1 MIQFDLPK
9 QKSSIIKVLG
19 VGGGGSNAV
28 NFMFNQNIVGVDFI
42 ICNTDS
48 KAIEQ
53 STVPNKIQLG
63 PHLTQG
69 LGAGADPSVGKL
81 ATEESLDEIRK
92 ILEVNTRMA
101 FITVGMGGGTGTG
114 GAPIIAKICKDLG
127 ILTVGIVTT
136 PFGFEGPRRQ
146 AQAEEGI
153 KQLKPLVDTL
163 LVISN
168 DKLRVQYGNLKM
180 KEAFTKADN
189 VLATAAKCIT
199 DVINSRGHIIVDF
212 ADVCTVMKNGGVA
225 ILGKAEVEG
234 ENRAQRAIEEA
245 LNSPLLNDNDI
256 RGAKWILLN
265 INSAEGDYECSMDE
279 LETINNFLRE
289 RTGEN
294 SDVIMGMGYD
304 ATLGQKLGITL
315 IATGFEHKDPF
326 QKQTPKKAEAPV
338 EEKIV
343 MTLLSEETANETN
356 NLMTAPTEAVA
367 ETPTEEPRT
376 EEPVITDSN
385 FTLGEETLESIEE
398 LASFIEEEV
407 EEVEEVMSMH
417 EVDEISEKEYEAEI
431 DAQISIAASEVME
444 EMVSQPIVFEINDV
458 YEGEDLEEEEVV
470 VNKVEEL
477 IVASFQEEDLEEEV
491 EVLVEELVEEQ
502 VGEQLEEEVIVSELQ
517 TPVAETNH
525 FILTKP
531 TNIYAEHTEEE
542 PSLEELE
549 EMPVIEEMEEFEE
562 MEEEEMVEME
572 EMEEMVMQDDLAVT
586 MQEIVEEDIHEEE
599 LVEEVVEEELVEE
612 TILEQLTPEMI
623 EEEKIEEELVE
634 VAEIS
639 MQAAPVQEPLV
650 YESSFR
656 MEEEPT
662 MQLVMRDE
670 SSFNSNQNN
679 SKRHPSSL
687 DMPIDDAEEQRRKV
701 AERIQ
706 KLRNLSFNINS
717 ASDPN
722 NEFDAVPAYVRRNL
736 DLFGNTMASVEN
748 YYSKYTVEKDEH
760 NQTQISTINT
770 FLDGKKP
777 D

>member
-28 NFMFNQNIVGVDFI
+28 NFMFKQDIEGVDFI

-53 STVPNKIQLG
+53 SDVPNKIQLG

-81 ATEESLDEIRK
+81 ATEESLEEIRK

-146 AQAEEGI
+146 KQAEEGI
-153 KQLKPLVDTL
+153 NQLKPLVDTL

-256 RGAKWILLN
+256 KGAKWILLN
-265 INSAEGDYECSMDE
+265 INSAEGEHECTMDE

-304 ATLGQKLGITL
+304 ATLDKKLGITL
-315 IATGFEHKDPF
+315 IATGFEGKDPF
-326 QKQTPKKAEAPV
+326 KTETPKKAEAPI

-343 MTLLSEETANETN
+343 MTLVTDAVAAEQIKQEPVSNEVNEKAEDHFILDQTEETPIHFSFDQ
-356 NLMTAPTEAVA
+356 APEVEAPLLVA
-367 ETPTEEPRT
+367 EEALEE
-376 EEPVITDSN
+376 EEIKEVILDKYDTIWELN
-385 FTLGEETLESIEE
+385 AEATIAAANSIEE
-398 LASFIEEEV
+398 EMEEDELVEMEEDEMLEAEEEIEEEMEVMAFENNDLMPTLVLEEEPAFEEEVETDMEEEV
-407 EEVEEVMSMH
+407 EEEMFTLNMEA
-417 EVDEISEKEYEAEI
+417 EKEAT
-431 DAQISIAASEVME
+431 
-444 EMVSQPIVFEINDV
+444 
-458 YEGEDLEEEEVV
+458 
-470 VNKVEEL
+470 
-477 IVASFQEEDLEEEV
+477 
-491 EVLVEELVEEQ
+491 
-502 VGEQLEEEVIVSELQ
+502 IVSD
-517 TPVAETNH
+517 
-525 FILTKP
+525 FILSKP
-531 TNIYAEHTEEE
+531 TNIYVEEADEVEEEISAPVVASNEVIFEINETDPSIELEEDFMLEEITINEEVEEEFMEEELMEAEMTIDENIVHEEVATVEMYTAPVIETPAPAEVAFESSFRYEEE
-542 PSLEELE
+542 PS
-549 EMPVIEEMEEFEE
+549 
-562 MEEEEMVEME
+562 
-572 EMEEMVMQDDLAVT
+572 
-586 MQEIVEEDIHEEE
+586 
-599 LVEEVVEEELVEE
+599 
-612 TILEQLTPEMI
+612 
-623 EEEKIEEELVE
+623 
-634 VAEIS
+634 
-639 MQAAPVQEPLV
+639 
-650 YESSFR
+650 
-656 MEEEPT
+656 
-662 MQLVMRDE
+662 MQLVMREE
-670 SSFNSNQNN
+670 SNTPVAHVNQQANY
-679 SKRHPSSL
+679 
-687 DMPIDDAEEQRRKV
+687 DMPLDNAEEQRRKV

-706 KLRNLSFNINS
+706 KLRNLSFNINNANDS
-717 ASDPN
+717 N
-722 NEFDAVPAYVRRNL
+722 NDFESVPAYVRRNMEM
-736 DLFGNTMASVEN
+736 FGNTLASVEN
-748 YYSKYTVEKDEH
+748 YYSKYTVDKDEN

-770 FLDGKKP
+770 FMDGKKP

>member
-28 NFMFNQNIVGVDFI
+28 NFMFQQDIEGVDFI

-53 STVPNKIQLG
+53 SPVPNKIQLG

-69 LGAGADPSVGKL
+69 LGAGADPSVGKM
-81 ATEESLDEIRK
+81 ATEESLEEIKR
-92 ILEVNTRMA
+92 ILEVNTKMA

-146 AQAEEGI
+146 KQAEEGI
-153 KQLKPLVDTL
+153 NELKPYVDTL

-225 ILGKAEVEG
+225 ILGKAEVAG
-234 ENRAQRAIEEA
+234 EDRAERAIEEA

-256 RGAKWILLN
+256 KGAKWILLN

-279 LETINNFLRE
+279 LETINTILRA
-289 RTGEN
+289 RTGEH

-304 ATLGQKLGITL
+304 ESLGDKLGITL

-326 QKQTPKKAEAPV
+326 KKEAVKEVEAPL
-338 EEKIV
+338 EEKIM
-343 MTLLSEETANETN
+343 MTLQSEQSEQLEQSEQA
-356 NLMTAPTEAVA
+356 APIEPTDINAPNDLIAPELTEAAAVLDTV
-367 ETPTEEPRT
+367 E
-376 EEPVITDSN
+376 IT
-385 FTLGEETLESIEE
+385 
-398 LASFIEEEV
+398 
-407 EEVEEVMSMH
+407 
-417 EVDEISEKEYEAEI
+417 VDEIEI
-431 DAQISIAASEVME
+431 PMDEVEIPMDE
-444 EMVSQPIVFEINDV
+444 LAPTMQEFVMPEMSNVYVSAPD
-458 YEGEDLEEEEVV
+458 YDEEEEVIPAF
-470 VNKVEEL
+470 EAIE
-477 IVASFQEEDLEEEV
+477 ASF
-491 EVLVEELVEEQ
+491 
-502 VGEQLEEEVIVSELQ
+502 EEEVISQEIVLEDFNASFEEEEVSEVFELNMEEEEAPSF
-517 TPVAETNH
+517 TTEFVLNKPV
-525 FILTKP
+525 
-531 TNIYAEHTEEE
+531 NIYAESELEATPEPSMPTNNEVIANTVVFESIEPIATEIAAETENVETSFRNVEMDTEE
-542 PSLEELE
+542 
-549 EMPVIEEMEEFEE
+549 
-562 MEEEEMVEME
+562 
-572 EMEEMVMQDDLAVT
+572 A
-586 MQEIVEEDIHEEE
+586 
-599 LVEEVVEEELVEE
+599 
-612 TILEQLTPEMI
+612 
-623 EEEKIEEELVE
+623 
-634 VAEIS
+634 
-639 MQAAPVQEPLV
+639 
-650 YESSFR
+650 
-656 MEEEPT
+656 PT
-662 MQLVMRDE
+662 MQLVMREE
-670 SSFNSNQNN
+670 SVGTQQNRPQHSNFDI
-679 SKRHPSSL
+679 SL
-687 DMPIDDAEEQRRKV
+687 DNSEEQRRKV

-706 KLRNLSFNINS
+706 KLRNLSFNINNG
-717 ASDPN
+717 SDPGV
-722 NEFDAVPAYVRRNL
+722 EFDAVPAYVRRNL

-748 YYSKYTVEKDEH
+748 YYSKYTVEQDEH
-760 NQTQISTINT
+760 NQTQISTINS

>member
-28 NFMFNQNIVGVDFI
+28 NFMFKQDIEGVDFI

-53 STVPNKIQLG
+53 SDVPNKIQLG

-81 ATEESLDEIRK
+81 ATEESLEEIRK

-146 AQAEEGI
+146 KQAEEGI
-153 KQLKPLVDTL
+153 NQLKPLVDTL

-234 ENRAQRAIEEA
+234 ENRAERAIEEA

-256 RGAKWILLN
+256 KGAKWILLN
-265 INSAEGDYECSMDE
+265 INSAEGEHECTMDE
-279 LETINNFLRE
+279 LETINNYLRE
-289 RTGEN
+289 RTGEH

-304 ATLGQKLGITL
+304 ATLDKKLGITL
-315 IATGFEHKDPF
+315 IATGFEGKDPF
-326 QKQTPKKAEAPV
+326 KTETPKKAEAPI

-343 MTLLSEETANETN
+343 MTLVTDAVATEQIKEEPLSNEVNEKAADHFILDQTEETPIHFSFDQ
-356 NLMTAPTEAVA
+356 APVMEALVLVA
-367 ETPTEEPRT
+367 
-376 EEPVITDSN
+376 
-385 FTLGEETLESIEE
+385 
-398 LASFIEEEV
+398 EEEV
-407 EEVEEVMSMH
+407 EEEVKEVVLDKYDTIWELNAQASIEAADSIEEEM
-417 EVDEISEKEYEAEI
+417 EAEI
-431 DAQISIAASEVME
+431 AMEEEALEAEEEMEVAEEFEVEEEMEVMAFENNELMPTLVLEEEPAFEDEVEAEME
-444 EMVSQPIVFEINDV
+444 EMT
-458 YEGEDLEEEEVV
+458 EEMEEV
-470 VNKVEEL
+470 NIEEM
-477 IVASFQEEDLEEEV
+477 EEEV
-491 EVLVEELVEEQ
+491 EEEMFTLNMEAEKEATV
-502 VGEQLEEEVIVSELQ
+502 VSE
-517 TPVAETNH
+517 
-525 FILTKP
+525 FILSKP
-531 TNIYAEHTEEE
+531 TNIYVEEADEVAEEISAPVIASNEVIFEIHESDPNLDMAEDFVLEEIDIDEEVEEEVEEELMEEELMEEELMEAEMTIDENIAQEEVATVEMYTAPVIETPAPAEVVFETSFRYEEE
-542 PSLEELE
+542 PS
-549 EMPVIEEMEEFEE
+549 
-562 MEEEEMVEME
+562 
-572 EMEEMVMQDDLAVT
+572 
-586 MQEIVEEDIHEEE
+586 
-599 LVEEVVEEELVEE
+599 
-612 TILEQLTPEMI
+612 
-623 EEEKIEEELVE
+623 
-634 VAEIS
+634 
-639 MQAAPVQEPLV
+639 
-650 YESSFR
+650 
-656 MEEEPT
+656 
-662 MQLVMRDE
+662 MQLVMREE
-670 SSFNSNQNN
+670 SNTPVAHVNHQANY
-679 SKRHPSSL
+679 
-687 DMPIDDAEEQRRKV
+687 DMPLDNAEEQRRKV

-706 KLRNLSFNINS
+706 KLRNLSFNINN
-717 ASDPN
+717 ANDPSN
-722 NEFDAVPAYVRRNL
+722 DFESVPAYVRRNMEM
-736 DLFGNTMASVEN
+736 FGNTLASVEN
-748 YYSKYTVEKDEH
+748 YYSKYTVDKDEN

-770 FLDGKKP
+770 FMDGKKP

>member
-28 NFMFNQNIVGVDFI
+28 NFMFKQDIEGVDFI

-53 STVPNKIQLG
+53 SDVPNKIQLG

-81 ATEESLDEIRK
+81 ATEESLEEIRK

-146 AQAEEGI
+146 KQAEEGI
-153 KQLKPLVDTL
+153 NQLKPLVDTL

-234 ENRAQRAIEEA
+234 ENRAERAIEEA

-256 RGAKWILLN
+256 KGAKWILLN
-265 INSAEGDYECSMDE
+265 INSAEGEHECTMDE

-289 RTGEN
+289 RTGEH

-304 ATLGQKLGITL
+304 ATLDKKLGITL
-315 IATGFEHKDPF
+315 IATGFEGKDPF
-326 QKQTPKKAEAPV
+326 KTETPKKAEAPI

-343 MTLLSEETANETN
+343 MTLVTD
-356 NLMTAPTEAVA
+356 AVA
-367 ETPTEEPRT
+367 AEQIKQ
-376 EEPVITDSN
+376 EPVINEVNEKAEDHFILDQT
-385 FTLGEETLESIEE
+385 EETPIHFSFDQAPAIEAPLLVAEEELEEEEIKEVVLDKYDTIWELNAEASIAAADSIEE
-398 LASFIEEEV
+398 AMEEDELEELEEDEMLASEEEVEEEMEMMAFENNDLMPTLVLEEEPAFEEEEEADMEEELDELEEVHIEEMFTLNMEAEKEATVISDFILSKPTNIYVEEADEVEEEFSAPVVASNEVIFEVNETDSSVAMEEDFMLEEITIEEEV
-407 EEVEEVMSMH
+407 EETLIEEEFIEEELM
-417 EVDEISEKEYEAEI
+417 EAEMTI
-431 DAQISIAASEVME
+431 DENIA
-444 EMVSQPIVFEINDV
+444 
-458 YEGEDLEEEEVV
+458 EEEVATVEMYTAPVIETPAPAEV
-470 VNKVEEL
+470 VFES
-477 IVASFQEEDLEEEV
+477 SFR
-491 EVLVEELVEEQ
+491 
-502 VGEQLEEEVIVSELQ
+502 
-517 TPVAETNH
+517 
-525 FILTKP
+525 
-531 TNIYAEHTEEE
+531 YEEE
-542 PSLEELE
+542 PS
-549 EMPVIEEMEEFEE
+549 
-562 MEEEEMVEME
+562 
-572 EMEEMVMQDDLAVT
+572 
-586 MQEIVEEDIHEEE
+586 
-599 LVEEVVEEELVEE
+599 
-612 TILEQLTPEMI
+612 
-623 EEEKIEEELVE
+623 
-634 VAEIS
+634 
-639 MQAAPVQEPLV
+639 
-650 YESSFR
+650 
-656 MEEEPT
+656 
-662 MQLVMRDE
+662 MQLVMREE
-670 SSFNSNQNN
+670 SNTPVAHVNQQANY
-679 SKRHPSSL
+679 
-687 DMPIDDAEEQRRKV
+687 DMPLDNAEEQRRKV

-706 KLRNLSFNINS
+706 KLRNLSFNINNANDS
-717 ASDPN
+717 N
-722 NEFDAVPAYVRRNL
+722 NDFESVPAYVRRNMEM
-736 DLFGNTMASVEN
+736 FGNTLASVEN
-748 YYSKYTVEKDEH
+748 YYSKYTVDKDEN

-770 FLDGKKP
+770 FMDGKKP

>member
-28 NFMFNQNIVGVDFI
+28 NFMFNQNIEGVDFI

-69 LGAGADPSVGKL
+69 LGAGADPSEGKL

-114 GAPIIAKICKDLG
+114 GAPIIAQICKDLG
-127 ILTVGIVTT
+127 ILIVGIVTT

-304 ATLGQKLGITL
+304 ETLGQKLGITL

-338 EEKIV
+338 EDKIV
-343 MTLLSEETANETN
+343 MTLLSEEANNDTS
-356 NLMTAPTEAVA
+356 NLMTAATEVVA
-367 ETPTEEPRT
+367 ETPTDEPRT
-376 EEPVITDSN
+376 EEPTI
-385 FTLGEETLESIEE
+385 EEE
-398 LASFIEEEV
+398 LAAMIEE

-431 DAQISIAASEVME
+431 DAQISIAANEVME
-444 EMVSQPIVFEINDV
+444 EMLSQPIVFEINDV
-458 YEGEDLEEEEVV
+458 YEGEELEEEEEVV
-470 VNKVEEL
+470 VNEVEEEV
-477 IVASFQEEDLEEEV
+477 IVTSFQEEDLEEEV
-491 EVLVEELVEEQ
+491 EVVVEEQ
-502 VGEQLEEEVIVSELQ
+502 VEDAIEEEVIVSELLA
-517 TPVAETNH
+517 PVAETNHLANH

-542 PSLEELE
+542 PSLEEME
-549 EMPVIEEMEEFEE
+549 EMPVIEEMEEL
-562 MEEEEMVEME
+562 EEMVEME
-572 EMEEMVMQDDLAVT
+572 E
-586 MQEIVEEDIHEEE
+586 IVEEEIVQEE
-599 LVEEVVEEELVEE
+599 LVEEE
-612 TILEQLTPEMI
+612 I
-623 EEEKIEEELVE
+623 VE
-634 VAEIS
+634 VAEVT
-639 MQAAPVQEPLV
+639 MQAAPVQEPVV

-662 MQLVMRDE
+662 MQLVMREE
-670 SSFNSNQNN
+670 SSFNANQNTA
-679 SKRHPSSL
+679 KKHPSSL
-687 DMPIDDAEEQRRKV
+687 DMPMDDAEEQRRKV

>member
-28 NFMFNQNIVGVDFI
+28 NFMFNQDIEGVDFI

-256 RGAKWILLN
+256 KGAKWILLN
-265 INSAEGDYECSMDE
+265 INSAEGDYECTMDE
-279 LETINNFLRE
+279 LETINNYLRE
-289 RTGEN
+289 RTGEH

-304 ATLGQKLGITL
+304 TTLGQKLGITL
-315 IATGFEHKDPF
+315 IATGFEGKDPF
-326 QKQTPKKAEAPV
+326 MKETPKKAEAPI

-343 MTLLSEETANETN
+343 MTLVSDEMLNDASNKITAAT
-356 NLMTAPTEAVA
+356 
-367 ETPTEEPRT
+367 
-376 EEPVITDSN
+376 EPVVEKIEAPEMSDSY
-385 FTLGEETLESIEE
+385 FTLGDVPEMHLADGINEAEENFE
-398 LASFIEEEV
+398 L
-407 EEVEEVMSMH
+407 
-417 EVDEISEKEYEAEI
+417 DEISEKEYEAEV
-431 DAQISIAASEVME
+431 DAEISIAAMSMME
-444 EMVSQPIVFEINDV
+444 EMTIHEVPLVA
-458 YEGEDLEEEEVV
+458 LEEETMEEEIVEEEMEELMEEEAIAEVAELSPEVV
-470 VNKVEEL
+470 LFELAPEAISNPSDFILNKPTNIYATDE
-477 IVASFQEEDLEEEV
+477 IEEDLEEEV
-491 EVLVEELVEEQ
+491 IFEEA
-502 VGEQLEEEVIVSELQ
+502 
-517 TPVAETNH
+517 P
-525 FILTKP
+525 
-531 TNIYAEHTEEE
+531 
-542 PSLEELE
+542 
-549 EMPVIEEMEEFEE
+549 MEEF
-562 MEEEEMVEME
+562 EEEEMVEEE
-572 EMEEMVMQDDLAVT
+572 EMELSFAAITPSEVEAPAEVVMESAPLVEMIQEEVIETPKAPVVEYQSSFG
-586 MQEIVEEDIHEEE
+586 MQE
-599 LVEEVVEEELVEE
+599 
-612 TILEQLTPEMI
+612 
-623 EEEKIEEELVE
+623 
-634 VAEIS
+634 
-639 MQAAPVQEPLV
+639 EPA
-650 YESSFR
+650 
-656 MEEEPT
+656 

-670 SSFNSNQNN
+670 NNQQPA
-679 SKRHPSSL
+679 RPVHPSSL
-687 DMPIDDAEEQRRKV
+687 EMPLDNAEEQRRKV

-706 KLRNLSFNINS
+706 KLRNLSFNINNGP
-717 ASDPN
+717 DPN
-722 NEFDAVPAYVRRNL
+722 TEFDAVPAYVRRNL
-736 DLFGNTMASVEN
+736 DLFGNTLASVEN
-748 YYSKYTVEKDEH
+748 YYSKYTVEKDEN

>member
-28 NFMFNQNIVGVDFI
+28 NFMFQQDIEGVDFI

-53 STVPNKIQLG
+53 SLVPNKIQLG

-69 LGAGADPSVGKL
+69 LGAGADPSVGKM
-81 ATEESLDEIRK
+81 ATEESLEEIKR
-92 ILEVNTRMA
+92 ILEVNTKMA

-146 AQAEEGI
+146 KQAEEGI
-153 KQLKPLVDTL
+153 NELKPYVDTL

-225 ILGKAEVEG
+225 ILGKAEVAG
-234 ENRAQRAIEEA
+234 ENRAERAIEEA

-256 RGAKWILLN
+256 KGAKWILLN

-279 LETINNFLRE
+279 LETINTILRA
-289 RTGEN
+289 RTGEH

-304 ATLGQKLGITL
+304 ETLGDKLGITL

-326 QKQTPKKAEAPV
+326 KKEAVKEVEAPI

-343 MTLLSEETANETN
+343 MTLQSEQLEQSETTLQE
-356 NLMTAPTEAVA
+356 APTPSIDPIESAEINEPTAIETELPEAGLTLDEVEITMDELAPTMQEFEMPEMSNVYVSAPDYEEEEEEAVSFESSPIFEEEIISQEIVLEDFNEAFEEEEAA
-367 ETPTEEPRT
+367 EVFELNMEEEEAPIYNTEFVLNKPVNIYAEAELET
-376 EEPVITDSN
+376 ENAT
-385 FTLGEETLESIEE
+385 
-398 LASFIEEEV
+398 EEEV
-407 EEVEEVMSMH
+407 EAVTELPSEITAEVHVAA
-417 EVDEISEKEYEAEI
+417 DAE
-431 DAQISIAASEVME
+431 
-444 EMVSQPIVFEINDV
+444 N
-458 YEGEDLEEEEVV
+458 LET
-470 VNKVEEL
+470 
-477 IVASFQEEDLEEEV
+477 SFR
-491 EVLVEELVEEQ
+491 
-502 VGEQLEEEVIVSELQ
+502 S
-517 TPVAETNH
+517 
-525 FILTKP
+525 
-531 TNIYAEHTEEE
+531 
-542 PSLEELE
+542 
-549 EMPVIEEMEEFEE
+549 
-562 MEEEEMVEME
+562 VEME
-572 EMEEMVMQDDLAVT
+572 
-586 MQEIVEEDIHEEE
+586 
-599 LVEEVVEEELVEE
+599 
-612 TILEQLTPEMI
+612 
-623 EEEKIEEELVE
+623 
-634 VAEIS
+634 
-639 MQAAPVQEPLV
+639 
-650 YESSFR
+650 

-662 MQLVMRDE
+662 MQLVMREE
-670 SSFNSNQNN
+670 SSVSPQNRPQHSSFDISMDNS
-679 SKRHPSSL
+679 
-687 DMPIDDAEEQRRKV
+687 EEQRRKV

-706 KLRNLSFNINS
+706 KLRNLSFNINNG
-717 ASDPN
+717 ADPGV
-722 NEFDAVPAYVRRNL
+722 EFDAVPAYVRRNL

-748 YYSKYTVEKDEH
+748 YYSKYTVEQDEN
-760 NQTQISTINT
+760 NQTQISTIKS

>member
-1 MIQFDLPK
+1 
-9 QKSSIIKVLG
+9 
-19 VGGGGSNAV
+19 
-28 NFMFNQNIVGVDFI
+28 
-42 ICNTDS
+42 
-48 KAIEQ
+48 
-53 STVPNKIQLG
+53 
-63 PHLTQG
+63 
-69 LGAGADPSVGKL
+69 
-81 ATEESLDEIRK
+81 
-92 ILEVNTRMA
+92 
-101 FITVGMGGGTGTG
+101 
-114 GAPIIAKICKDLG
+114 
-127 ILTVGIVTT
+127 
-136 PFGFEGPRRQ
+136 
-146 AQAEEGI
+146 
-153 KQLKPLVDTL
+153 
-163 LVISN
+163 
-168 DKLRVQYGNLKM
+168 M

-265 INSAEGDYECSMDE
+265 INSAEGDYECTMDE
-279 LETINNFLRE
+279 LETINDFLRE
-289 RTGEN
+289 RTGEH

-367 ETPTEEPRT
+367 ETPTEEPKT
-376 EEPVITDSN
+376 EEPTIADGN
-385 FTLGEETLESIEE
+385 FTLGEEIVE
-398 LASFIEEEV
+398 AVEEV
-407 EEVEEVMSMH
+407 AEMMEVEEVMSIH

-431 DAQISIAASEVME
+431 DAQISIAANEVME

-458 YEGEDLEEEEVV
+458 YEGEDLEEEEEV
-470 VNKVEEL
+470 VNEVEEEV
-477 IVASFQEEDLEEEV
+477 IVASFQEEDLEEEI
-491 EVLVEELVEEQ
+491 VLNEIEEEQVEEQ
-502 VGEQLEEEVIVSELQ
+502 VEEEVIVSELV
-517 TPVAETNH
+517 TPMAETNHLVNH

-542 PSLEELE
+542 PS
-549 EMPVIEEMEEFEE
+549 IEEMEEIPVVEEMEEMEEFDE
-562 MEEEEMVEME
+562 MEEEEMVELE

-586 MQEIVEEDIHEEE
+586 MQEIVEEEIIQED
-599 LVEEVVEEELVEE
+599 LVEEELVEE
-612 TILEQLTPEMI
+612 ELV
-623 EEEKIEEELVE
+623 EEEIVEEEIVE
-634 VAEIS
+634 VAEIT
-639 MQAAPVQEPLV
+639 MQAAPVQEPVV

-662 MQLVMRDE
+662 MQLVMREE
-670 SSFNSNQNN
+670 SSFNANQNN
-679 SKRHPSSL
+679 AKRHPSSL
-687 DMPIDDAEEQRRKV
+687 DMPMDDAEEQRRKV

-748 YYSKYTVEKDEH
+748 YYSKYTVEKDEN

>member
-28 NFMFNQNIVGVDFI
+28 NFMFNQNIEGVDFI

-343 MTLLSEETANETN
+343 MTLLSEETANDTN
-356 NLMTAPTEAVA
+356 NIMTAPTEAVA

-376 EEPVITDSN
+376 EEPTIADGN
-385 FTLGEETLESIEE
+385 FTLGEEALEAIEE
-398 LASFIEEEV
+398 VAAIV
-407 EEVEEVMSMH
+407 EEEVMSIH
-417 EVDEISEKEYEAEI
+417 EVDEISEKEYEAEM

-458 YEGEDLEEEEVV
+458 YEGEDLEEEVELIKEEVV
-470 VNKVEEL
+470 VNEVEEEV
-477 IVASFQEEDLEEEV
+477 IMASFQEEDLEEELGAI
-491 EVLVEELVEEQ
+491 EEEQ
-502 VGEQLEEEVIVSELQ
+502 IEEEVIVSELQ
-517 TPVAETNH
+517 APVAETNH

-542 PSLEELE
+542 PLLEEME
-549 EMPVIEEMEEFEE
+549 EMPVIEEMEEMEEFEE

-586 MQEIVEEDIHEEE
+586 MQEIVEEEIVEEE
-599 LVEEVVEEELVEE
+599 IVEEEIVEEDLVEE
-612 TILEQLTPEMI
+612 I
-623 EEEKIEEELVE
+623 VE
-634 VAEIS
+634 VAEIT
-639 MQAAPVQEPLV
+639 MQAAPVQEPVV

-662 MQLVMRDE
+662 MQLVMREE
-670 SSFNSNQNN
+670 SSFNANQNN
-679 SKRHPSSL
+679 AKQHSSSF
-687 DMPIDDAEEQRRKV
+687 DMPMDDAEEQRRKV

-706 KLRNLSFNINS
+706 KLRNLSFNINN

-748 YYSKYTVEKDEH
+748 YYSKYTVEKDEN

>member
-28 NFMFNQNIVGVDFI
+28 NFMFHQDIEGVDFI

-53 STVPNKIQLG
+53 SPVPNKIQLG

-81 ATEESLDEIRK
+81 ATEESLEEIKK
-92 ILEVNTRMA
+92 ILEVNTKMA

-146 AQAEEGI
+146 KQAEDGI
-153 KQLKPLVDTL
+153 NQLKPLVDTL

-256 RGAKWILLN
+256 KGAKWILLN
-265 INSAEGDYECSMDE
+265 INSAEGDFECSMDE
-279 LETINNFLRE
+279 LEVISNILRE

-294 SDVIMGMGYD
+294 SDVIMGSGYD
-304 ATLGQKLGITL
+304 DTLGEKIGITL
-315 IATGFEHKDPF
+315 IATGFEGKDPF
-326 QKQTPKKAEAPV
+326 KKEETKKEVAPI

-343 MTLLSEETANETN
+343 VTLATEATETA
-356 NLMTAPTEAVA
+356 MPTANDQNGTEASFP
-367 ETPTEEPRT
+367 ETPLQNTVNVENQVELNNHLVLDT
-376 EEPVITDSN
+376 TVEEPVVFSFDLTTEEEAITQ
-385 FTLGEETLESIEE
+385 TETTYEEAAEFADLTIESAISIEAENE
-398 LASFIEEEV
+398 LGYNTNEMDAAIQLSTYEEVAPIIENNVYVSVPAMEEE
-407 EEVEEVMSMH
+407 
-417 EVDEISEKEYEAEI
+417 ISTE
-431 DAQISIAASEVME
+431 
-444 EMVSQPIVFEINDV
+444 IVFELDMNESKVDTANSFS
-458 YEGEDLEEEEVV
+458 L
-470 VNKVEEL
+470 NKP
-477 IVASFQEEDLEEEV
+477 A
-491 EVLVEELVEEQ
+491 
-502 VGEQLEEEVIVSELQ
+502 
-517 TPVAETNH
+517 
-525 FILTKP
+525 
-531 TNIYAEHTEEE
+531 NIYADNETVNSNEESIVAE
-542 PSLEELE
+542 ATPA
-549 EMPVIEEMEEFEE
+549 IES
-562 MEEEEMVEME
+562 
-572 EMEEMVMQDDLAVT
+572 ASP
-586 MQEIVEEDIHEEE
+586 
-599 LVEEVVEEELVEE
+599 VVEASQNE
-612 TILEQLTPEMI
+612 
-623 EEEKIEEELVE
+623 
-634 VAEIS
+634 
-639 MQAAPVQEPLV
+639 
-650 YESSFR
+650 YESSLR
-656 MEEEPT
+656 MSVEEAPT
-662 MQLVMRDE
+662 MQLVVRDE
-670 SSFNSNQNN
+670 HSAPRPAAQ
-679 SKRHPSSL
+679 KVEMPL
-687 DMPIDDAEEQRRKV
+687 DDSEEQRRKV
-701 AERIQ
+701 RERIQ
-706 KLRNLSFNINS
+706 KLRNLSFNIGN
-717 ASDPN
+717 DPN
-722 NEFDAVPAYVRRNL
+722 AEFDEVPAYVRRNM
-736 DLFGNTMASVEN
+736 DLFGNTLASVEN
-748 YYSKYTVEKDEH
+748 YYSKYTVDQDE
-760 NQTQISTINT
+760 NNNGQISTINT

>member
-28 NFMFNQNIVGVDFI
+28 NFMFKQDIEGVDFI

-53 STVPNKIQLG
+53 SDVPNKIQLG

-81 ATEESLDEIRK
+81 ATEESLEEIRK

-146 AQAEEGI
+146 KQAEEGI
-153 KQLKPLVDTL
+153 NQLKPLVDTL

-234 ENRAQRAIEEA
+234 ENRAERAIEEA

-256 RGAKWILLN
+256 KGAKWILLN
-265 INSAEGDYECSMDE
+265 INSAEGEHECTMDE

-289 RTGEN
+289 RTGEH

-304 ATLGQKLGITL
+304 ATLDKKLGITL
-315 IATGFEHKDPF
+315 IATGFEGKDPF
-326 QKQTPKKAEAPV
+326 KTETPKKAEAPI

-343 MTLLSEETANETN
+343 MTLVTD
-356 NLMTAPTEAVA
+356 AVA
-367 ETPTEEPRT
+367 AEQIKQ
-376 EEPVITDSN
+376 EPVINEVNEKAEDHFILDQT
-385 FTLGEETLESIEE
+385 EETPIHFSFDQAPAIEAPLLVAEEELEEEEIKEVVMDKYDTIWELNAEASIAAADSIEE
-398 LASFIEEEV
+398 AMEEDELEELEEDEMLASEEEVEEEMEVMAFENNDLMPTLVLEEEPAFEDEVEADMEEEVEEEMFTLNMEAEKEATVTSDFILSKPTNIYVEEADEVEEEFSAPVVASNEVIFEVNETDSSVAMEEDFMLEEITIEEEV
-407 EEVEEVMSMH
+407 EEALIEEEFIEEELM
-417 EVDEISEKEYEAEI
+417 EAEMTI
-431 DAQISIAASEVME
+431 DENIA
-444 EMVSQPIVFEINDV
+444 
-458 YEGEDLEEEEVV
+458 EEEVATVEMYTAPVIETPAPAEV
-470 VNKVEEL
+470 VFES
-477 IVASFQEEDLEEEV
+477 SFR
-491 EVLVEELVEEQ
+491 
-502 VGEQLEEEVIVSELQ
+502 
-517 TPVAETNH
+517 
-525 FILTKP
+525 
-531 TNIYAEHTEEE
+531 YEEE
-542 PSLEELE
+542 PS
-549 EMPVIEEMEEFEE
+549 
-562 MEEEEMVEME
+562 
-572 EMEEMVMQDDLAVT
+572 
-586 MQEIVEEDIHEEE
+586 
-599 LVEEVVEEELVEE
+599 
-612 TILEQLTPEMI
+612 
-623 EEEKIEEELVE
+623 
-634 VAEIS
+634 
-639 MQAAPVQEPLV
+639 
-650 YESSFR
+650 
-656 MEEEPT
+656 
-662 MQLVMRDE
+662 MQLVMREE
-670 SSFNSNQNN
+670 SNTPVANVNQQANY
-679 SKRHPSSL
+679 
-687 DMPIDDAEEQRRKV
+687 DMPLDNAEEQRRKV

-706 KLRNLSFNINS
+706 KLRNLSFNINNANDS
-717 ASDPN
+717 N
-722 NEFDAVPAYVRRNL
+722 NDFESVPAYVRRNMEM
-736 DLFGNTMASVEN
+736 FGNTLASVEN
-748 YYSKYTVEKDEH
+748 YYSKYTVDKDEN

-770 FLDGKKP
+770 FMDGKKP

>member
-28 NFMFNQNIVGVDFI
+28 NFMFNQNIEGVDFI

-376 EEPVITDSN
+376 EEPILADGN
-385 FTLGEETLESIEE
+385 FTLGEESVEAIEE
-398 LASFIEEEV
+398 VAAIV
-407 EEVEEVMSMH
+407 EEEVMSIH

-458 YEGEDLEEEEVV
+458 YEGEDLEEEVELIKEEVV
-470 VNKVEEL
+470 VNEVEEEV
-477 IVASFQEEDLEEEV
+477 IMASFQEEDLEEEIALN
-491 EVLVEELVEEQ
+491 EIEEEQ
-502 VGEQLEEEVIVSELQ
+502 IEEEVIVSELQ
-517 TPVAETNH
+517 APVAETNH

-542 PSLEELE
+542 PLLEEME
-549 EMPVIEEMEEFEE
+549 EMPVIEEMEEMEEFEE

-586 MQEIVEEDIHEEE
+586 MQEIVEEEI
-599 LVEEVVEEELVEE
+599 VEEER
-612 TILEQLTPEMI
+612 
-623 EEEKIEEELVE
+623 VE
-634 VAEIS
+634 VAEIT
-639 MQAAPVQEPLV
+639 MQAAPVQESVV

-662 MQLVMRDE
+662 MQLVMREE
-670 SSFNSNQNN
+670 SSFNANQNN
-679 SKRHPSSL
+679 AKQHSSSF
-687 DMPIDDAEEQRRKV
+687 DMPMDDAEEQRRKV

-706 KLRNLSFNINS
+706 KLRNLSFNINN

-748 YYSKYTVEKDEH
+748 YYSKYTVEKDEN

>member
-28 NFMFNQNIVGVDFI
+28 NFMFQQDIEGVDFI

-53 STVPNKIQLG
+53 SLVPNKIQLG
-63 PHLTQG
+63 PHLSQG
-69 LGAGADPSVGKL
+69 LGAGADPSVGKM
-81 ATEESLDEIRK
+81 ATEESLEEIKR
-92 ILEVNTRMA
+92 ILEVNTKMA

-146 AQAEEGI
+146 KQAEEGI
-153 KQLKPLVDTL
+153 NELKPYVDTL

-225 ILGKAEVEG
+225 ILGKAEVAG
-234 ENRAQRAIEEA
+234 ENRAERAIEEA

-256 RGAKWILLN
+256 KGAKWILLN

-279 LETINNFLRE
+279 LETINTILRA
-289 RTGEN
+289 RTGEH

-304 ATLGQKLGITL
+304 ETLGDKLGITL

-326 QKQTPKKAEAPV
+326 KKEAVKEVEAPI

-343 MTLLSEETANETN
+343 MTLQSEQSEPTLQEAPTPSIDPIESAEINEPTAIETELPEASLTLDSVEITMDELAPTMQEFEMPEMSNVYVSAPDYEEEEEEAVSFESSPIFEEEIISQEIVLEDYNEAFEEEETAEVFELNMEEEEAPIYNTEFVLNKPVNIYAEAELETEN
-356 NLMTAPTEAVA
+356 AT
-367 ETPTEEPRT
+367 
-376 EEPVITDSN
+376 
-385 FTLGEETLESIEE
+385 
-398 LASFIEEEV
+398 EEEV
-407 EEVEEVMSMH
+407 EAVTELPSEITAEVH
-417 EVDEISEKEYEAEI
+417 
-431 DAQISIAASEVME
+431 
-444 EMVSQPIVFEINDV
+444 
-458 YEGEDLEEEEVV
+458 
-470 VNKVEEL
+470 
-477 IVASFQEEDLEEEV
+477 VASDTENLET
-491 EVLVEELVEEQ
+491 
-502 VGEQLEEEVIVSELQ
+502 S
-517 TPVAETNH
+517 
-525 FILTKP
+525 FR
-531 TNIYAEHTEEE
+531 
-542 PSLEELE
+542 S
-549 EMPVIEEMEEFEE
+549 
-562 MEEEEMVEME
+562 VEME
-572 EMEEMVMQDDLAVT
+572 
-586 MQEIVEEDIHEEE
+586 
-599 LVEEVVEEELVEE
+599 
-612 TILEQLTPEMI
+612 
-623 EEEKIEEELVE
+623 
-634 VAEIS
+634 
-639 MQAAPVQEPLV
+639 
-650 YESSFR
+650 

-662 MQLVMRDE
+662 MQLVMREE
-670 SSFNSNQNN
+670 SSVSPQNRPQHSSFDISMDNS
-679 SKRHPSSL
+679 
-687 DMPIDDAEEQRRKV
+687 EEQRRKV

-706 KLRNLSFNINS
+706 KLRNLSFNINNG
-717 ASDPN
+717 ADPGV
-722 NEFDAVPAYVRRNL
+722 EFDAVPAYVRRNL

-748 YYSKYTVEKDEH
+748 YYSKYTVEQDEN
-760 NQTQISTINT
+760 NQTQISTINS